1 MTMIETKDVQEK
13 VEEQIQELAGMTD
26 RPHERPASFPLQLF
40 AIYLVLAGV
49 IGLAVLFLLGII

>member
-1 MTMIETKDVQEK
+1 
-13 VEEQIQELAGMTD
+13 MTD